1 MLKGRFNL
9 RRLVALGLASKRKLT
24 TLTYLHVHQLA
35 QLASTR
41 LFWNTSA
48 FFVLQNTY
56 KWRAKTKRRCPCQ
69 EESKRGHFSKRS
81 QNQTL
86 GVFSGEWT
94 AVQRTKSTW
103 SKLSGTR
110 AIAVTDAVWRWV
122 CARLHK
128 SALTWLP
135 LNKHTAT
142 WECGVQIVFFGGR
155 VCLSPYALLA
165 KVC

>member
-24 TLTYLHVHQLA
+24 TLTTCPPTSSTCFYQALLKYFCFFCTSKHV
-35 QLASTR
+35 
-41 LFWNTSA
+41 WMKNK
-48 FFVLQNTY
+48 N
-56 KWRAKTKRRCPCQ
+56 KTQMSLSRRKQ
-69 EESKRGHFSKRS
+69 TGSFSSKRS
-81 QNQTL
+81 QNQ
-86 GVFSGEWT
+86 T

-142 WECGVQIVFFGGR
+142 WECGVQIVFLGGR
-155 VCLSPYALLA
+155 VCLSPNALLA